1 MDVRIKK
8 ITFESQSCWGTI
20 DEAYK
25 DKLTI
30 KNGEVS
36 YVYKPEIESEINPYR
51 KWSYKTNSPIVTMLY
66 ESLTKNYEA
75 VKALPDEWCTDILP
89 TVVKFY
95 FEDGH
100 VDLVETYDLSAAEDF
115 LICVRRLVPET
126 EYMPVCI
133 ATSED
138 YEEDDENDD
147 QS

>member
-1 MDVRIKK
+1 MSFFQKITDFFEYLFNRNSPEVQKK
-8 ITFESQSCWGTI
+8 IQ
-20 DEAYK
+20 AK
-25 DKLTI
+25 K
-30 KNGEVS
+30 
-36 YVYKPEIESEINPYR
+36 IESEINPYR
-51 KWSYKTNSPIVTMLY
+51 KWSYKTNSPIVAMLY

-133 ATSED
+133 ATAED